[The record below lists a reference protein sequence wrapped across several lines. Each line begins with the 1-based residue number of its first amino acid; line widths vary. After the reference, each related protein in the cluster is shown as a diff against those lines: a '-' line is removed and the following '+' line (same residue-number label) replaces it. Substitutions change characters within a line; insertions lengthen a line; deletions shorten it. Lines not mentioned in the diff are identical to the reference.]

1 MDNNILKI
9 NKSDLKN
16 LDGLTKIARYIPY
29 KYLKDFVNDKLYFR
43 NCELFDDNNE
53 RKRIDRGKYK
63 NSIALEITEK
73 ISENTKG
80 KCRAYVSC
88 WTLFNEGENAALWK
102 IFDRKSTGACI
113 VTSVEKLK
121 KQLESNI
128 LIGSVI
134 YEENEFSMIFDI
146 EGVASNYPAS
156 EFYKISPYFFEKEV
170 RAVFYSK
177 SKEDGLYQKIDFA
190 SLIDEVYL
198 SPFANVKNRQRT
210 ENLLYKKIEKD
221 KIKPSIISESVKLSK

>member
-1 MDNNILKI
+1 
-9 NKSDLKN
+9 
-16 LDGLTKIARYIPY
+16 
-29 KYLKDFVNDKLYFR
+29 
-43 NCELFDDNNE
+43 
-53 RKRIDRGKYK
+53 
-63 NSIALEITEK
+63 
-73 ISENTKG
+73 
-80 KCRAYVSC
+80 
-88 WTLFNEGENAALWK
+88 
-102 IFDRKSTGACI
+102 
-113 VTSVEKLK
+113 
-121 KQLESNI
+121 
-128 LIGSVI
+128 
-134 YEENEFSMIFDI
+134 MIFDI